1 MNLIMPS
8 IAEDQK
14 SEATTILKG
23 FKGIGCLF
31 FKER

>member
-1 MNLIMPS
+1 MESITSS

-14 SEATTILKG
+14 SKATTILKG
-23 FKGIGCLF
+23 FEGIGCLF